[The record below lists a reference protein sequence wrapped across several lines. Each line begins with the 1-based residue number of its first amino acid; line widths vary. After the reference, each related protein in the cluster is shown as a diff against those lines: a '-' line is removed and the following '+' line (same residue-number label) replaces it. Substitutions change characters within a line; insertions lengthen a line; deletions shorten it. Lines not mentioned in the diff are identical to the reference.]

1 MKRPLDGAG
10 RSRRHLLGSIRVRP
24 AAAVIAE
31 LLRAHPDGLPLA
43 ALWPLTG
50 VSRRM
55 TTASAEDAIAAGL
68 VVRCGSGSRNF
79 RYAAVEHAARV
90 QALIAA
96 ASAASAAWVKSP
108 DRMRVRRRGAA
119 VARPYSA
126 REEQPDLPV
135 RRVIVPAAECEPLAP
150 HVRGPASVWHMGQGT

>member
-10 RSRRHLLGSIRVRP
+10 GSRRHLLGSIRVRP

-79 RYAAVEHAARV
+79 RYAAVEHVARV

-96 ASAASAAWVKSP
+96 ASAASAAWAKSP

-119 VARPYSA
+119 VARPYAA
-126 REEQPDLPV
+126 RDEQPDLPV

>member
-1 MKRPLDGAG
+1 MKRSLDGAG
-10 RSRRHLLGSIRVRP
+10 GSRRHLLGSIRVRP

-96 ASAASAAWVKSP
+96 ASAASAAWAKSR

>member
-1 MKRPLDGAG
+1 MS
-10 RSRRHLLGSIRVRP
+10 SRRHLLGSIRVRP

-96 ASAASAAWVKSP
+96 ASAASAAWAKSP

>member
-1 MKRPLDGAG
+1 MKRSLDGAG
-10 RSRRHLLGSIRVRP
+10 GSRRHLLGSIRVRP

-96 ASAASAAWVKSP
+96 ASAASAAWAKSP